1 MEEIL
6 LDFLEN
12 RQNLTYRQ
20 RVELSELLTK
30 LPGLSD
36 LASDS
41 EIGLKDALY
50 IIEKSD
56 IGEGT
61 KTRTQNSIKLM
72 RKLFETEIERLKSKS
87 S

>member
-12 RQNLTYRQ
+12 RQRLTYRQ
-20 RVELSELLTK
+20 RVELSEILAK

-41 EIGLKDALY
+41 EMGLKDALY
-50 IIEKSD
+50 IIEKND

-61 KTRTQNSIKLM
+61 KIRTQKSIEIM
-72 RKLFETEIERLKSKS
+72 RKLFESEIERLKSKRT
-87 S
+87 

>member
-6 LDFLEN
+6 LDFLVN

-20 RVELSELLTK
+20 RVELSKLLEK

-36 LASDS
+36 LAADS
-41 EIGLKDALY
+41 EMGLKDALY

-56 IGEGT
+56 IGAGT
-61 KTRTQNSIKLM
+61 KDRTKNSMELM
-72 RKLFETEIERLKSKS
+72 RKLFTHEIERLKSSKA
-87 S
+87 